1 MHKVKDG
8 AVDDSYGIQVA
19 KLADLPEKVIS
30 RAQVIISE
38 FEASAGKKS
47 SISNLKMVE
56 NEPEINQ
63 ENLNLSVEETTDTLS
78 QKDFEQAS
86 FDLFE
91 TIKKARLN
99 YKLKI

>member
-19 KLADLPEKVIS
+19 KLADLPKVIS
-30 RAQVIISE
+30 RAQVILSE
-38 FEASAGKKS
+38 FEASVEKS

-63 ENLNLSVEETTDTLS
+63 ENLNLSVEENNDTFIS
-78 QKDFEQAS
+78 K
-86 FDLFE
+86 
-91 TIKKARLN
+91 RL
-99 YKLKI
+99 